1 MTSKQ
6 EANTTNSWARFVK
19 DYINDV
25 KLHLLQDMNTDS
37 VVNTTTID
45 DVHLLVFGDPQIKGI
60 WRNTPYRS
68 RLDIFGNDY
77 FLGHIYST
85 MRKRLNPTHIAV
97 LGDLFSSQWIGDSE
111 FFNRTLRYSK
121 RIFDRDLTP
130 LLNIK
135 SQNHDSNNQYA
146 TDWKKWGEDEFM
158 SKLQIDTWQFDYHDI
173 KSWNP
178 DREDFV
184 FINVTGNHDTGY
196 SGDVTY
202 QHLARYNEIFGK
214 DNYYIEYNSNSDNAY
229 RIVVLNNLLLDGPAL
244 QPEFLNYTWNF
255 LNKINERNFNG
266 STILLTH
273 VPFFKDDNLCVDAQ
287 EFRFYPDVY
296 EREPYKANLLR
307 SQNHISQ
314 QTTNKV
320 FNLIFNN
327 GKPGIVLVGH
337 DHEGCQVI
345 FNKVND
351 NWIATREP
359 MIEAEFHLQEIT
371 VRSMMGEFYGNSG
384 LITGHFDNLAKLWS
398 WNFSLCPFT
407 LQHAWWFAKASALVT
422 GFLWSLY
429 LVL

>member
-1 MTSKQ
+1 MKKETSWSQ
-6 EANTTNSWARFVK
+6 FINN
-19 DYINDV
+19 YINDV
-25 KLHLLQDMNTDS
+25 KLQFFQNKNTNSDPS
-37 VVNTTTID
+37 KHSTTTD
-45 DVHLLVFGDPQIKGI
+45 DIHLLVFGDPQIKGI

-85 MRKRLNPTHIAV
+85 MLKRLNPSHVAV

-111 FFNRTLRYSK
+111 FFNRTLRYAN
-121 RIFDRDLTP
+121 RIFKRDTAH

-135 SQNHDSNNQYA
+135 QQNHDENNQFSV
-146 TDWKKWGEDEFM
+146 DWQNWGQSFNNN
-158 SKLQIDTWQFDYHDI
+158 LQNNSWQFGFNDI
-173 KSWNP
+173 KSWNS
-178 DREDFV
+178 DLEDFL
-184 FINVTGNHDTGY
+184 FINLTGNHDTGY

-202 QHLARYNEIFGK
+202 QHLARYNEVFGK
-214 DNYYIEYNSNSDNAY
+214 DNFYIEYNNNTDSAW

-255 LNKINERNFNG
+255 LHHLNERNFQG

-273 VPFFKDDNLCVDAQ
+273 VPFFKDDDLCVDSQ
-287 EFRFYPDVY
+287 EFRFYPEDY

-307 SQNHISQ
+307 SQNHISNE
-314 QTTNKV
+314 TTNKV

-327 GKPGIVLVGH
+327 DKPGMILVGH
-337 DHEGCQVI
+337 DHEGCQVTY
-345 FNKVND
+345 NKLNNN

-359 MIEAEFHLQEIT
+359 MTDADFHLKEIT

-384 LITGHFDNLAKLWS
+384 LVTGHFDTVNNLWS
-398 WNFSLCPFT
+398 WNFTLCPFT
-407 LQHAWWFAKASALVT
+407 LQHAWWFAKGSALFT